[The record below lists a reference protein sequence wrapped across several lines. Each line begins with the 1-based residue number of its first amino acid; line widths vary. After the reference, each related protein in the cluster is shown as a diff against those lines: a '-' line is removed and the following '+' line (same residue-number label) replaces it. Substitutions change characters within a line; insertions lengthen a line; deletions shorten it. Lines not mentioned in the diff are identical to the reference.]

1 MKRTT
6 AESEEVVDG
15 VGRHGGKSS
24 LQLPIDHKKDSS
36 DDAKAGEEVFSEE
49 IVGVGVNDAQKN
61 DGDARGLRFLAGRD
75 GGSVLEE
82 ELLRRKER
90 NQRRGVRRRGR

>member
-36 DDAKAGEEVFSEE
+36 DDAKTGEEVFSEE
-49 IVGVGVNDAQKN
+49 IVGVGVDDAQKN

-90 NQRRGVRRRGR
+90 NQHRGVLRRGR